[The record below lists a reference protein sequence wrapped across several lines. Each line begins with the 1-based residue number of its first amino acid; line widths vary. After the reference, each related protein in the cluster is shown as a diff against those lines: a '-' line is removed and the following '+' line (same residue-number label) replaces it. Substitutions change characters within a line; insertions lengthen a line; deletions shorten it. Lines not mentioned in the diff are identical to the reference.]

1 MRDEESLERIRSL
14 AIPPAWEEVWIC
26 RDPLG
31 HLQATGIDAAGRK
44 QYLYHQ
50 RWREHR
56 DRAKFRRMVSFA
68 RAMPQLRRRIAAD
81 LAGTEPSRQ
90 RVVACAVRLLD
101 LGLFRIGSE
110 EYADNGGGLGLTT
123 IRSEHVTIENGA
135 AAFDFP
141 AKGGVRRVQAVDDPI
156 CVQLVRKLRRR
167 RRPEEQLLA
176 YREDGVWVELH
187 ADEVNAYLKRQLGD
201 EFSAKD
207 FRTWNATVL
216 AAVALAA
223 SDRNARSRT
232 ARQRTIREA
241 VHEVAEL
248 LGNTPA
254 VARRAYIDPR
264 IFDRYLSGWTIAG
277 AVGDVAALEIRDG
290 RQRVRTERAVMDLL
304 ADDRGSSAVTRIAA

>member
-1 MRDEESLERIRSL
+1 M
-14 AIPPAWEEVWIC
+14 
-26 RDPLG
+26 
-31 HLQATGIDAAGRK
+31 
-44 QYLYHQ
+44 
-50 RWREHR
+50 
-56 DRAKFRRMVSFA
+56 
-68 RAMPQLRRRIAAD
+68 
-81 LAGTEPSRQ
+81 
-90 RVVACAVRLLD
+90 
-101 LGLFRIGSE
+101 
-110 EYADNGGGLGLTT
+110 
-123 IRSEHVTIENGA
+123 
-135 AAFDFP
+135 
-141 AKGGVRRVQAVDDPI
+141 
-156 CVQLVRKLRRR
+156 
-167 RRPEEQLLA
+167 
-176 YREDGVWVELH
+176 WVELH